1 MSNEN
6 NNAINMAAT
15 ENENIAINEMEMM
28 DNLKAERDALLER
41 IEILETKLKNEK
53 DDRSRIYDWYTKEQ
67 DKVRA
72 LAIIINAMKSDYV
85 SIEKIVDNITEMV

>member
-53 DDRSRIYDWYTKEQ
+53 DDRSRIYGWYTKEQ

-72 LAIIINAMKSDYV
+72 LAIIINAMKCDYV